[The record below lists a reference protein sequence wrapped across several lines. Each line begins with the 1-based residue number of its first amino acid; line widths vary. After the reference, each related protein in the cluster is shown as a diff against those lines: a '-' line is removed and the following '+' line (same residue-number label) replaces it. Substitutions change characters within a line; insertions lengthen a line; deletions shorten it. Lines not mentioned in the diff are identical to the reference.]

1 VIYHRARGV
10 YIFLL
15 LYFYFEVIY
24 PLMPSQRDKSKK
36 LVGFFATE
44 EEKKALKKAA
54 KHHGFSTLA
63 DFLRAIAEGSV
74 KVSPK
79 IKALTLS
86 AMGAGVEPSGCGGMM
101 AFLVLAIP
109 VAAWLLA

>member
-1 VIYHRARGV
+1 
-10 YIFLL
+10 
-15 LYFYFEVIY
+15 
-24 PLMPSQRDKSKK
+24 MPSQRDKSKK

-79 IKALTLS
+79 IKALALS
-86 AMGAGVEPSGCGGMM
+86 AMGAGAESSGCGMLSL
-101 AFLVLAIP
+101 FIIAIP